1 MSANHKFPIPE
12 NDGASNHLEKSSIP
26 SISLPNQEGNY
37 LRLDRSDTFRMIL
50 YFFPMTGRPD
60 MPLPENWNK
69 IPGANG
75 CTLQTCKFRDNYDDL
90 IGLNAVPIGI
100 STQSVNYNKEMTN
113 RLSVPFD
120 VLSDEKL
127 ELKNA
132 LNLPTFLVEDKI
144 YLKRLTLIVEK
155 KIVKKVFYPIYPID
169 KHIDGVLKW
178 LKEN

>member
-1 MSANHKFPIPE
+1 MSVSQKFPIPV
-12 NDGASNHLEKSSIP
+12 DDAAANHLKNFNIP

-37 LRLDRSDTFRMIL
+37 LRLDRSDTFRMII
-50 YFFPMTGRPD
+50 YFFPMTGRAD
-60 MPLPENWNK
+60 MPLPHNWNK

-75 CTLQTCKFRDNYDDL
+75 CTLQTCKFRDNYDGL

-100 STQSVNYNKEMTN
+100 STQSVNHNKEMTN
-113 RLSVPFD
+113 RLKVPFD

-132 LNLPTFLVEDKI
+132 LNLPTFLVEDKV
-144 YLKRLTLIVEK
+144 YLKRLTLIIEK
-155 KIVKKVFYPIYPID
+155 KIVKKVFYAIYPID
-169 KHIDGVLKW
+169 KHIDDVLRW

>member
-60 MPLPENWNK
+60 MPLPQNWNK

>member
-1 MSANHKFPIPE
+1 
-12 NDGASNHLEKSSIP
+12 
-26 SISLPNQEGNY
+26 
-37 LRLDRSDTFRMIL
+37 
-50 YFFPMTGRPD
+50 MTGRPD

-127 ELKNA
+127 ELKDA

>member
-1 MSANHKFPIPE
+1 MSMSQKISIPVDDAAANHLK
-12 NDGASNHLEKSSIP
+12 NLNIP

-37 LRLDRSDTFRMIL
+37 LRLDRSDTFRMII

-60 MPLPENWNK
+60 MPLPDNWNK

-75 CTLQTCKFRDNYDDL
+75 CTLQTCKFRDNYDNF
-90 IGLNAVPIGI
+90 ISLNAVPIGI
-100 STQSVNYNKEMTN
+100 STQTVDYNKEMTT
-113 RLSVPFD
+113 RLRVPFD

-132 LNLPTFLVEDKI
+132 LGLPTFLVKDKT
-144 YLKRLTLIVEK
+144 YLKRLTLIIEK
-155 KIVKKVFYPIYPID
+155 KMVKKVFYPIYPID
-169 KHIDGVLKW
+169 KHIDDVLKW

>member
-1 MSANHKFPIPE
+1 MSVSQKFPIPV
-12 NDGASNHLEKSSIP
+12 DDDAANHLKNLNIP

-37 LRLDRSDTFRMIL
+37 LRLDRLDTFRMIL

-75 CTLQTCKFRDNYDDL
+75 CTLQTCKFRYNYDDL
-90 IGLNAVPIGI
+90 IGLNAVTIGI

-127 ELKNA
+127 ELKDA

>member
-1 MSANHKFPIPE
+1 MSVSQKFPIPVD
-12 NDGASNHLEKSSIP
+12 DGKANHLKNLNIP

-37 LRLDRSDTFRMIL
+37 LRLDRSDTFRIII

-60 MPLPENWNK
+60 MPLPQNWNE
-69 IPGANG
+69 IPGAHG

-90 IGLNAVPIGI
+90 ISLNAVPIGI
-100 STQSVNYNKEMTN
+100 STQSVSYNKEMTN

-127 ELKNA
+127 ELKNV
-132 LNLPTFLVEDKI
+132 LKLPTFLVEDKI

>member
-1 MSANHKFPIPE
+1 MSVNQKFPIPVDD
-12 NDGASNHLEKSSIP
+12 NAANHLKNLNIP

-37 LRLDRSDTFRMIL
+37 LQLDRLDTFRIII

-90 IGLNAVPIGI
+90 ISLNAVPIGI

-113 RLSVPFD
+113 RLRVPFD

-127 ELKNA
+127 ELKDA
-132 LNLPTFLVEDKI
+132 LRLPTFSVKDKI

-155 KIVKKVFYPIYPID
+155 KMIKKVFYPIYPID
-169 KHIDGVLKW
+169 KHIDCVLEW

>member
-1 MSANHKFPIPE
+1 MSVSQIFSIPLDDAAANHLKNF
-12 NDGASNHLEKSSIP
+12 NIP

-37 LRLDRSDTFRMIL
+37 LRLDRSDTFRMII

-100 STQSVNYNKEMTN
+100 TAQSVNYNKEMTN
-113 RLSVPFD
+113 RLRVPFD

-132 LNLPTFLVEDKI
+132 LGLPTFLVKDKI
-144 YLKRLTLIVEK
+144 YLKRLTLIIEK
-155 KIVKKVFYPIYPID
+155 KMVKKVFYPIYPID
-169 KHIDGVLKW
+169 KHIDDVLKW

>member
-1 MSANHKFPIPE
+1 MSMSQKFPIPV
-12 NDGASNHLEKSSIP
+12 DDDTGNHLKYLNIP

-37 LRLDRSDTFRMIL
+37 LRLDRSDTFRMII
-50 YFFPMTGRPD
+50 YFFPRTGRPD
-60 MPLPENWNK
+60 MKLPENWNN

-90 IGLNAVPIGI
+90 ISLNAVPIGI
-100 STQSVNYNKEMTN
+100 STQTVDYNKEMTT
-113 RLSVPFD
+113 RLGVPFD

-132 LNLPTFLVEDKI
+132 LDLPTFLVKDKI
-144 YLKRLTLIVEK
+144 YLKRLTLIIEK
-155 KIVKKVFYPIYPID
+155 KMVKKVFYPIYPIN
-169 KHIDGVLKW
+169 KHIDDILKW

>member
-1 MSANHKFPIPE
+1 MSMSHKFPIPV
-12 NDGASNHLEKSSIP
+12 DDAAANHLKNLKIP

-37 LRLDRSDTFRMIL
+37 LRLDRSDTFRLII

-113 RLSVPFD
+113 RLRVPFD

-132 LNLPTFLVEDKI
+132 LNLPTFFAEDKI

>member
-1 MSANHKFPIPE
+1 MSVSQKFPIPL
-12 NDGASNHLEKSSIP
+12 DDDAANHLKNLNIP

-37 LRLDRSDTFRMIL
+37 LRLDRLDTFRMIL

-90 IGLNAVPIGI
+90 IGLNAVTIGI

-120 VLSDEKL
+120 VLSDEAKETQSVNTIYKNDNELIGHNTDISGFELSLRHIKYNVNEKDNNHL
-127 ELKNA
+127 E
-132 LNLPTFLVEDKI
+132 
-144 YLKRLTLIVEK
+144 
-155 KIVKKVFYPIYPID
+155 
-169 KHIDGVLKW
+169 
-178 LKEN
+178 

>member
-1 MSANHKFPIPE
+1 MSMSQKFSIPVDDDAANHLK
-12 NDGASNHLEKSSIP
+12 NLNIP

-37 LRLDRSDTFRMIL
+37 LRLNRLDTFRMII

-60 MPLPENWNK
+60 MSLPENWNK

-75 CTLQTCKFRDNYDDL
+75 CTLETCKFRDNYDDL

-100 STQSVNYNKEMTN
+100 STQSVNSNKEMTN
-113 RLSVPFD
+113 RLRVPFD

-132 LNLPTFLVEDKI
+132 LNLPTFLVKDKI

-169 KHIDGVLKW
+169 KHIDDVLKW

>member
-1 MSANHKFPIPE
+1 MSASQKFPIPV
-12 NDGASNHLEKSSIP
+12 DDDAANHLKNLNIP
-26 SISLPNQEGNY
+26 NISLPNQEGNN
-37 LRLDRSDTFRMIL
+37 LRLDRSDTFRMII

-60 MPLPENWNK
+60 MPLPKNWNK

-90 IGLNAVPIGI
+90 VSFNAVPIGI

-113 RLSVPFD
+113 RLKVPFD

-127 ELKNA
+127 QLKNT
-132 LNLPTFLVEDKI
+132 LNLPTFLVEDKV

-155 KIVKKVFYPIYPID
+155 NIVKKVFYPIYSID

>member
-12 NDGASNHLEKSSIP
+12 NDGASKHLEKSSIP

-37 LRLDRSDTFRMIL
+37 LRLDRIDTFRMIL

-60 MPLPENWNK
+60 MPLPQNWNK

-132 LNLPTFLVEDKI
+132 LSLPSFLVEDKI